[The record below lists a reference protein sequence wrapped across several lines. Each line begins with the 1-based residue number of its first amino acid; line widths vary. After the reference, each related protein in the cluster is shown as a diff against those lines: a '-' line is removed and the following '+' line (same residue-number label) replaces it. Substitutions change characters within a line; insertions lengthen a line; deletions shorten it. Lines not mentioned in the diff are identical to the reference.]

1 MQASSRF
8 LFLPLSS
15 CTTAMCLI
23 AVSVL
28 GLDDS
33 FSKRQHLFCI
43 KCAAWFLKVVSLF
56 SFSDLQY
63 NLTSD
68 LLHKP
73 SFPPRFYF
81 HGNGSSNITNERVR
95 ARQGHLTCVAH
106 VAYQRVIY
114 SPTVYFG
121 HINIWCTDWINS
133 SNVKM
138 FFFPPTERC
147 EGHFYSGSVCGFLQS
162 QGDKQPQSL
171 FHILPS
177 VKTHSAAERR
187 TPQHHHQPGTKL
199 AYKDPANNS

>member
-1 MQASSRF
+1 MQTFSRF

-33 FSKRQHLFCI
+33 FSKWQHLFCI
-43 KCAAWFLKVVSLF
+43 KCTAWFLKVVSLF

-81 HGNGSSNITNERVR
+81 HSNGSSNITNERVR

-114 SPTVYFG
+114 SPT
-121 HINIWCTDWINS
+121 DWINS
-133 SNVKM
+133 SDAKM
-138 FFFPPTERC
+138 FVFPPLNP
-147 EGHFYSGSVCGFLQS
+147 FSFLQQKDVRDIFTPVQFVVSYSLRETNSRRASSTSFPPLKPILQRSAGHRNTITS
-162 QGDKQPQSL
+162 QV
-171 FHILPS
+171 PS
-177 VKTHSAAERR
+177 
-187 TPQHHHQPGTKL
+187 
-199 AYKDPANNS
+199 

>member
-1 MQASSRF
+1 MQPSSRF

-15 CTTAMCLI
+15 STTAMCLI

-33 FSKRQHLFCI
+33 FSKWQHLFCI
-43 KCAAWFLKVVSLF
+43 KCTAWFLKVVSLF

-121 HINIWCTDWINS
+121 HITIWCTDWINS
-133 SNVKM
+133 SDAKM
-138 FFFPPTERC
+138 FIFPPLNP
-147 EGHFYSGSVCGFLQS
+147 FSFLQQKDVRDIFTPVQFVVSYSLRETNSRRASSTSFPPLKPILQRSAGHRNTITS
-162 QGDKQPQSL
+162 QVS
-171 FHILPS
+171 S
-177 VKTHSAAERR
+177 
-187 TPQHHHQPGTKL
+187 
-199 AYKDPANNS
+199 

>member
-1 MQASSRF
+1 MQPSSRF

-15 CTTAMCLI
+15 STTAMCLI

-33 FSKRQHLFCI
+33 FSKWQHLFCI
-43 KCAAWFLKVVSLF
+43 KCTAWFLKVVSLF

-114 SPTVYFG
+114 SPTVYLGILTYDALIGLTAVMLKCSSFLL
-121 HINIWCTDWINS
+121 WTLFLS
-133 SNVKM
+133 SNRKM
-138 FFFPPTERC
+138 WGTFLLRFSLWFLTV
-147 EGHFYSGSVCGFLQS
+147 SGRQ
-162 QGDKQPQSL
+162 
-171 FHILPS
+171 
-177 VKTHSAAERR
+177 TAAEPLPHPSLR
-187 TPQHHHQPGTKL
+187 
-199 AYKDPANNS
+199 